1 MASRPGAFDDGI
13 GANLGYVRRAVESI
27 WSRSAER
34 GLRWSGTFLLDGRIG
49 YLAPD
54 DFLAEL
60 REELGMPS
68 PTSMAVWFWQKGPAK
83 RVLWVANIWCDPMRI
98 PIASIGDAGKK
109 LRVISAKPIVFG
121 AEAPKAP
128 LGSWTLIDAD
138 TILAS
143 PHCSS
148 PFPKRRA
155 ICRRPCGAAEP
166 RPSQALELFTILGE
180 RPIRLGVR

>member
-1 MASRPGAFDDGI
+1 MDSFDEIMRSLTGRIGFDAPVCPECLAGI
-13 GANLGYVRRAVESI
+13 EIA
-27 WSRSAER
+27 RSGGAER

-121 AEAPKAP
+121 AEAPKARR
-128 LGSWTLIDAD
+128 
-138 TILAS
+138 LA
-143 PHCSS
+143 PG
-148 PFPKRRA
+148 R
-155 ICRRPCGAAEP
+155 
-166 RPSQALELFTILGE
+166 
-180 RPIRLGVR
+180 